1 MLQLEKQ
8 IMAYPFIHAQK
19 IKNIPWKYLGA
30 HHTSTLMI
38 MAVVGKSTYKTR
50 KHTDEAYVNA
60 ILEEHWVDICKK
72 KLFLICMKPMY
83 KMDKPLKTKKNPTI
97 FSVF

>member
-38 MAVVGKSTYKTR
+38 MAVVGKST
-50 KHTDEAYVNA
+50 
-60 ILEEHWVDICKK
+60 
-72 KLFLICMKPMY
+72 
-83 KMDKPLKTKKNPTI
+83 
-97 FSVF
+97 